1 MFDFSNY
8 STKSKYY
15 DNSNKLVSGKIKDET
30 GGVVIK
36 EYVGLK
42 PNMYSFL
49 ADDNSEHKK
58 EKGVN
63 RNVVT
68 TISYNEYKDVLL
80 NNICLRHF
88 MNRTQSKDYRIGAF
102 NVLFWWQ
109 NIYSIDL
116 ID

>member
-1 MFDFSNY
+1 
-8 STKSKYY
+8 
-15 DNSNKLVSGKIKDET
+15 
-30 GGVVIK
+30 
-36 EYVGLK
+36 
-42 PNMYSFL
+42 MYSFL

-63 RNVVT
+63 INVVT
-68 TISYNEYKDVLL
+68 TISYNKYKDVLL

-88 MNRTQSKDYRIGAF
+88 MNRIQSKDYRTGTF
-102 NVLFWWQ
+102 NVLFSWQ

>member
-1 MFDFSNY
+1 
-8 STKSKYY
+8 
-15 DNSNKLVSGKIKDET
+15 
-30 GGVVIK
+30 
-36 EYVGLK
+36 
-42 PNMYSFL
+42 MYSFL

-68 TISYNEYKDVLL
+68 TISYNECKDVLL

-88 MNRTQSKDYRIGAF
+88 MNRIQSTDYRTGTF
-102 NVLFWWQ
+102 NVLFSWQ

>member
-15 DNSNKLVSGKIKDET
+15 DNSNKLVSGKTKDET

-36 EYVGLK
+36 KDVRLK
-42 PNMYSFL
+42 PNMYLFL
-49 ADDNSEHKK
+49 ADDTSEHKK

-88 MNRTQSKDYRIGAF
+88 MNRTQSKDYRIGTF
-102 NVLFWWQ
+102 NVLF
-109 NIYSIDL
+109 
-116 ID
+116 